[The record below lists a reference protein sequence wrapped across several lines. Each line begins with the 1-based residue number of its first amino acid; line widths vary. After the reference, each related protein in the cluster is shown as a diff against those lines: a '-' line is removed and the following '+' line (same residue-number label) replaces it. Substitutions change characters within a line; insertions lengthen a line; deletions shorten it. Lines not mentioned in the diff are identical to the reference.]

1 MIKIVSRC
9 NLFILY
15 PPLHNKFL
23 SNKINNLFR
32 NKLLKK
38 QPRFLQSFCII
49 STNLQLNQINKKFL
63 CPIHFLSIKYRRIS
77 SDYPLQKL
85 GSSFEVLSPRINR
98 FDDPSQT
105 RYINTFSSG
114 CWGFSEGRGPDL
126 LYLDATMPLRG
137 WNWLT
142 RVAAIVP
149 AKHLLEIQTAN
160 RNAEKGIG
168 DGMCSPVC
176 GRNARGKEEQ
186 ARGRSNIEIVWKD
199 GHNKETRVVFVWY
212 AILEL
217 LYRGCYSFF
226 FFLVSFLFYGS
237 KFFWFTRLATIFCA
251 MMLTREETK
260 IFKNNYFFKFVVKK
274 FF

>member
-1 MIKIVSRC
+1 
-9 NLFILY
+9 
-15 PPLHNKFL
+15 
-23 SNKINNLFR
+23 
-32 NKLLKK
+32 
-38 QPRFLQSFCII
+38 
-49 STNLQLNQINKKFL
+49 
-63 CPIHFLSIKYRRIS
+63 
-77 SDYPLQKL
+77 
-85 GSSFEVLSPRINR
+85 
-98 FDDPSQT
+98 
-105 RYINTFSSG
+105 
-114 CWGFSEGRGPDL
+114 
-126 LYLDATMPLRG
+126 MPLRG

-168 DGMCSPVC
+168 DGMCSLVC

-260 IFKNNYFFKFVVKK
+260 IFKNNYFFKFVN
-274 FF
+274 FL